1 MDTSQLETFLAIIEH
16 SNYSRAAESLNVTQP
31 TVTARVKNLENE
43 LNCKLFNR
51 DGKNVSLTDEGKV
64 FVEYATSILT
74 YMQHSKEATVTTS
87 KPNLKIGISPGFSYF
102 FISDLIRSVQSI
114 DNLNLT
120 IFEGKDS
127 VSLNEQIL
135 SGDLDLVF
143 TRNIVSHK
151 ADLVSEFIFNDKF
164 VLICASNHPLAT
176 KENVTL
182 DDLENE
188 TLIWYRRKTA
198 LLSNVEQ
205 QLIGI
210 SNIKHIEVD
219 NNEML
224 KKVVG
229 SGLGVGITL
238 LLGVD
243 EVDKQNIVVKTIKE
257 LDQLPNKVYVQ
268 YRNKLLVN
276 RPIKQIIY
284 SIINHE
290 ISI

>member
-1 MDTSQLETFLAIIEH
+1 MDTSQIETFLAIIEY

-31 TVTARVKNLENE
+31 TVTARIKNLETE

-51 DGKNVSLTDEGKV
+51 DGKNVTLTDEGKV

-74 YMQHSKEATVTTS
+74 YMNHSKEATMTTS
-87 KPNLKIGISPGFSYF
+87 KPSLKIGISPGFSYS
-102 FISDLIRSVQSI
+102 FISNLIQSVKSI
-114 DNLNLT
+114 DNLNLK
-120 IFEGKDS
+120 IVEGKDS

-135 SGDLDLVF
+135 AGEFDLVF

-151 ADLVSEFIFNDKF
+151 SDLVSEFIFNDRF
-164 VLICASNHPLAT
+164 VLIVGKDHPLAK
-176 KENVTL
+176 KEDL
-182 DDLENE
+182 SLSDLENE

-198 LLSNVEQ
+198 LLANVEK
-205 QLIGI
+205 QLIGVP
-210 SNIKHIEVD
+210 NIKHIEVD
-219 NNEML
+219 NSEMQ
-224 KKVVG
+224 KKVIG
-229 SGLGVGITL
+229 SGVGVGITL

-243 EVDKQNIVVKTIKE
+243 ESDDNLVVKNIKA

-268 YRNKLLVN
+268 YRNKLLID

-290 ISI
+290 MSS

>member
-1 MDTSQLETFLAIIEH
+1 MDNSQLETFLAIIEH
-16 SNYSRAAESLNVTQP
+16 KNYSRAAESLNVTQP

-51 DGKNVSLTDEGKV
+51 DGKNVSLTNEGQV

-74 YMQHSKEATVTTS
+74 YMEHSKEAAVTTS

-102 FISDLIRSVQSI
+102 FISDLIRSVKSV

-120 IFEGKDS
+120 IYEGKDS

-135 SGDLDLVF
+135 SGELDLVF

-164 VLICASNHPLAT
+164 VLICATDHPLAT
-176 KENVTL
+176 KEDVTL

-243 EVDKQNIVVKTIKE
+243 EVDKRNIVVKNIKE

-290 ISI
+290 ISS

>member
-1 MDTSQLETFLAIIEH
+1 MDTSQIETFLAIIEYR
-16 SNYSRAAESLNVTQP
+16 NYSRAAESLNVTQP

-51 DGKNVSLTDEGKV
+51 DGKNVSLTDEGKI

-74 YMQHSKEATVTTS
+74 YINHSKEATMTMS
-87 KPNLKIGISPGFSYF
+87 LPSLKIGISPGFSYS
-102 FISDLIRSVQSI
+102 FISNLIQSVKTI
-114 DNLNLT
+114 DNLNLK
-120 IFEGKDS
+120 IVEGRDS

-135 SGDLDLVF
+135 ADEFDLVF

-151 ADLVSEFIFNDKF
+151 SDLVSEFIFNDRF
-164 VLICASNHPLAT
+164 VLIVGKDHPLAG
-176 KENVTL
+176 KEDL
-182 DDLENE
+182 SLSDLENE

-198 LLSNVEQ
+198 LLANVEK
-205 QLIGI
+205 QLIGVP
-210 SNIKHIEVD
+210 NIKHIEVD
-219 NNEML
+219 NSEMQ

-229 SGLGVGITL
+229 SGIGVGITL

-243 EVDKQNIVVKTIKE
+243 DSDDNIVVKNMME

-268 YRNKLLVN
+268 YRNKLLIN

-290 ISI
+290 MGS